1 MNGSH
6 RPIVQM
12 FNRLCVRSKVYNPHM
27 MEYDHEEVVRPD
39 SDERSYQLLLEAM
52 RRHGDVDLPAN
63 IPLTVKHT
71 RLSSS
76 LVCSGFTL
84 TTL

>member
-1 MNGSH
+1 
-6 RPIVQM
+6 
-12 FNRLCVRSKVYNPHM
+12 
-27 MEYDHEEVVRPD
+27 MEHDREEFALPD
-39 SDERSYQLLLEAM
+39 NDERAYQLLLEAM
-52 RRHGDVDLPAN
+52 RRYGDVDLPAN
-63 IPLTVKHT
+63 IPLTVKNT